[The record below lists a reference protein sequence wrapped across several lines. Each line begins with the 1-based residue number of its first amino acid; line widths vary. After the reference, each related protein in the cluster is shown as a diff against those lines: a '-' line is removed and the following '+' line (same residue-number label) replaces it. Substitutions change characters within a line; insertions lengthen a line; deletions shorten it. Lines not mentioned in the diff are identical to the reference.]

1 MDKINNGTFKWITNA
16 VSLTRESYPDILLK
30 SQFKT
35 PFEWVIFWKISDNE
49 IKGINYSHNFEIELL
64 KFFKRIK
71 NIEDKNTWNVLLEL
85 SKFHLDT
92 KIYADIHLNLFNNR
106 IISNYYDGLIKDNES
121 IIYKTLFDMICFNT
135 LDEADLRDVEDNHY
149 GIFSVD
155 QKKSWKEY
163 WLDKDIINN
172 EVNLTKVIKE
182 IKNLLKTHN
191 VLINSN
197 FKIKNNPD
205 SKENIIKTLT
215 KLKTLFN
222 KSFID
227 ELKNFQLKI
236 NN

>member
-1 MDKINNGTFKWITNA
+1 
-16 VSLTRESYPDILLK
+16 
-30 SQFKT
+30 
-35 PFEWVIFWKISDNE
+35 
-49 IKGINYSHNFEIELL
+49 
-64 KFFKRIK
+64 
-71 NIEDKNTWNVLLEL
+71 
-85 SKFHLDT
+85 
-92 KIYADIHLNLFNNR
+92 
-106 IISNYYDGLIKDNES
+106 
-121 IIYKTLFDMICFNT
+121 
-135 LDEADLRDVEDNHY
+135 
-149 GIFSVD
+149 
-155 QKKSWKEY
+155 
-163 WLDKDIINN
+163 
-172 EVNLTKVIKE
+172 LTKVIKE